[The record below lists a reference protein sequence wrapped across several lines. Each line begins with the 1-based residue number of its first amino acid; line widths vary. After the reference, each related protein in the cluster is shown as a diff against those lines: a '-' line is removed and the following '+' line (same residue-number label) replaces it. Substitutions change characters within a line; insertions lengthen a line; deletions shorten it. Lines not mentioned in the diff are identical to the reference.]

1 MLGPMGAVVGGLG
14 GAVAAI
20 LLGGSAGGAIGSAV
34 GSVADDNYLDNRQC
48 LACDFTF
55 REEAEDN
62 SPPSVITQ
70 PQA

>member
-1 MLGPMGAVVGGLG
+1 MGAVVGGLG

-55 REEAEDN
+55 REEGEEEAP
-62 SPPSVITQ
+62 SPVITQ
-70 PQA
+70 TQV